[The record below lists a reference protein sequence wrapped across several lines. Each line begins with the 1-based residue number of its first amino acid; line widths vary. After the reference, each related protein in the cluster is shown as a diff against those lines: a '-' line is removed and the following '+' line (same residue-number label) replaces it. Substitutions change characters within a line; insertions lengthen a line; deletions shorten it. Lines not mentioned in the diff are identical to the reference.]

1 MKHKRGKMIVAIA
14 AAVVLLGGVTAFA
27 CVNADKL
34 SGMLGAVLGIEQEQG
49 DTSAAAQGETP
60 KTLEEYAKTLDCL
73 RGKHYEGYLEKSE
86 DTFFAYDLSRVPVAT
101 LGYVLEDLDED
112 GQDELLVVELK
123 ENTNLVASV
132 YEQESDAIRL
142 AIQRDMGQ
150 DDLSL
155 NVALGNPQEKAALV
169 ECYLFGDHEIGFE
182 LSEIAA
188 LASNGVGLNFVALHY
203 NGSQLEKKTRAQYA
217 GSDLEYDDEYMDAL
231 KAVGIQDADWD
242 KLASREKHVRDYVK
256 NYRELCGV
264 ETACLRTPEEFQS
277 WSEDQAQPLKCTDI
291 YFYSEEELEK
301 NTKAVQAAYQEPSQK
316 TEQADTQQQSAQEP
330 VGEDWKQ
337 AYLAYIEEAHNEN
350 FSDELWNRV
359 DFWLLDV
366 NGDKI
371 PELYI
376 NYGVTSAGSELCTYD
391 GEKVNRVFMW
401 ESGLRYIKGANKAW
415 DAGGHQGVYYDAVYT
430 IKDGDFIEVAKGE
443 HTQDIR
449 EGYED
454 EKTFTWD
461 GQSLSEDE
469 YQKKLNS
476 FIDTEQAV
484 WVYEAEKESVCDYN
498 TIINA
503 INQY

>member
-1 MKHKRGKMIVAIA
+1 MKHKRGKMIAAIT
-14 AAVVLLGGVTAFA
+14 AVVLLGGVTAFA
-27 CVNADKL
+27 CANADKL

-60 KTLEEYAKTLDCL
+60 KTLEEYAKTLSCL
-73 RGKHYEGYLEKSE
+73 KCIHYNGYLNESE
-86 DTFFAYDLSRVPVAT
+86 ETVFTYDMSQVPAGP
-101 LGYVLEDLDED
+101 LGYALEDFDED
-112 GQDELLVVELK
+112 GQKELLVITLQ
-123 ENTNLVASV
+123 ENDTLLASM
-132 YEQESDAIRL
+132 YEQENDSVRL
-142 AIQRDMGQ
+142 ADQYDLGQ
-150 DDLSL
+150 DEMSL
-155 NVALGNPQEKAALV
+155 EVYMASKDARPALT
-169 ECYLFGDHEIGFE
+169 ECYLYGENDIGIERSE
-182 LSEIAA
+182 LAELAA
-188 LASNGVGLNFVALHY
+188 DGVFLNFIALHY
-203 NGSQLEKKTRAQYA
+203 DGSKLEKKTRAYTA
-217 GSDLEYDDEYMDAL
+217 GSDLDSDTSFMDTL
-231 KAVGIQDADWD
+231 KTVGIQGLDWD
-242 KLASREKHVRDYVK
+242 KITMREKHVRDYVK
-256 NYRELCGV
+256 NYRQICGV
-264 ETACLRTPEEFQS
+264 ETTYLLSFEEFS
-277 WSEDQAQPLKCTDI
+277 DWMENPTQPLKCTDI

-301 NTKAVQAAYQEPSQK
+301 NTKTVQAAYQEPSQK
-316 TEQADTQQQSAQEP
+316 TEQTDTQQQSAQEP

-430 IKDGDFIEVAKGE
+430 IKDGDFIETAKGE
-443 HTQDIR
+443 HTQGMGD
-449 EGYED
+449 GHED

-461 GQSLSEDE
+461 GQSRSEDE

-484 WVYEAEKESVCDYN
+484 WVFEDERESACDCN